1 VKPAFWWADLPARA
15 FGWYAVS
22 LCSGPSPSGYWLS
35 DYWYLFTAFVG
46 LHLFQSGFTN
56 CCPMMTLLRKL
67 GVGGEEQLKHA

>member
-1 VKPAFWWADLPARA
+1 MTIERMLRIIAGFFVL
-15 FGWYAVS
+15 VS
-22 LCSGPSPSGYWLS
+22 LVLGHWVS

-56 CCPMMTLLRKL
+56 CCPMVTLLRKL